1 MIFILLFF
9 PCPSSK
15 IIPTAGVETNKTESK
30 CSPVKATENV
40 PELGV
45 DVSMFNSAR
54 NRKNSGPDFDLEKC
68 KKHEEKEIKPTTS
81 TSVSKLSAMIIDDD
95 ECISLSSETDS
106 EVNAPIDE
114 KTNKKFPK
122 RKKFISEAELQEE
135 TKKARKMEKDRL
147 ERLKRKVENMSQSMS
162 MSQYVSQDPEDPLI
176 LDLDKDGNAIEVHQN
191 LASKMKDHQKEG
203 VKFLYDSCFGSLKD
217 EVKTESGC
225 ILAHSMGLG
234 KTLQL
239 ISLVH
244 VLITHEKLNTK
255 KVLVVCPKSTIINW
269 KEEFEF
275 WLGNIP
281 SKGLKISY
289 IPDDKSIFD
298 RVKDIEAWYDSDRP
312 SVFLI
317 NYESFRYLAHFKGN
331 RATVAL
337 PPEQVERIQA
347 TIKKCFLSPG
357 PDLVVCD
364 EGHLI
369 KNQNGATNRAVSK
382 ISTRRRIILTGTPLQ
397 NNLNEYYAMVN
408 WIKPGILGTNKEF
421 NNIYA
426 NPIKDG
432 QHEGKAFVVLIISQK
447 NLFNFNDLNRFNA
460 INDKTDE
467 TKKFGL
473 A

>member
-1 MIFILLFF
+1 MI
-9 PCPSSK
+9 STAVKETSK
-15 IIPTAGVETNKTESK
+15 TDPKFSPDKSTEK
-30 CSPVKATENV
+30 V

-45 DVSMFNSAR
+45 DVSMFNNTRA
-54 NRKNSGPDFDLEKC
+54 RKNSDLDFNLERS
-68 KKHEEKEIKPTTS
+68 KKQEEKEVKPSITK
-81 TSVSKLSAMIIDDD
+81 SVSKLSAMIIDNDD

-106 EVNAPIDE
+106 EVSAPIDE
-114 KTNKKFPK
+114 SKKKFPK
-122 RKKFISEAELQEE
+122 RKKIISEAELEQE
-135 TKKARKMEKDRL
+135 TKNARKMEKDRI
-147 ERLKRKVENMSQSMS
+147 ERLKRKNENMTQS
-162 MSQYVSQDPEDPLI
+162 MSQYLSQDPEDPLI
-176 LDLDKDGNAIEVHQN
+176 LDLDKDGNPIVVHKR

-244 VLITHEKLNTK
+244 VLITHEQLQTK

-298 RVKDIEAWYDSDRP
+298 RVRDIEAWYNLERP

-331 RATVAL
+331 RATVAMKQ
-337 PPEQVERIQA
+337 EQVEKIQA

-364 EGHLI
+364 EGHFI

-432 QHEGKAFVVLIISQK
+432 QHEGK
-447 NLFNFNDLNRFNA
+447 NRCFNYFLEQF
-460 INDKTDE
+460 I
-467 TKKFGL
+467 
-473 A
+473 